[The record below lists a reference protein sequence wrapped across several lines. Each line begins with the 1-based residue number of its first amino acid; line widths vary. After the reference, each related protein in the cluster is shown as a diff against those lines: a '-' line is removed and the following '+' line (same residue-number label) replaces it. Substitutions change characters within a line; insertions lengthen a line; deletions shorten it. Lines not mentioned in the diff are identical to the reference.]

1 MNKNTIIE
9 NNVFNAKLLRTIAK
23 LGLTN
28 MFFISSKEAEDTT
41 FMYSEYDNNAI
52 PINCII

>member
-28 MFFISSKEAEDTT
+28 IFFISNKEAEDTT
-41 FMYSEYDNNAI
+41 FMYSEYDNSAI
-52 PINCII
+52 PIICII